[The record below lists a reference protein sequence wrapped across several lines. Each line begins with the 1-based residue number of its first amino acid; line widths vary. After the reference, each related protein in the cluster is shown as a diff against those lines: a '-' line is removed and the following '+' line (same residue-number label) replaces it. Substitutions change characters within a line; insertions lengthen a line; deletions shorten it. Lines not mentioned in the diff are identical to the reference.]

1 MLIAEDLLLL
11 LMNDETGTLAAS
23 ARRSTWHSVERWS
36 SSSP

>member
-11 LMNDETGTLAAS
+11 LTNDETGKLAVSPGAADERS
-23 ARRSTWHSVERWS
+23 AARCS

>member
-11 LMNDETGTLAAS
+11 LTNDETGKLVAS
-23 ARRSTWHSVERWS
+23 ASEVDVALGGALL